1 MKRFAALIALIVLTS
16 TGCRTTQPTPRPQLI
31 IEAQK
36 TEHQPATIAA
46 RIIFQ

>member
-1 MKRFAALIALIVLTS
+1 MKPFAPLILTIVLIS
-16 TGCRTTQPTPRPQLI
+16 TGCRTTPQPPRPQII

-46 RIIFQ
+46 RIIW